1 MSDIKVAELKTD
13 TIKNQAGTSSMT
25 IDSTGLVTGSYYKP
39 TSEGLVTTTAGQN
52 NIQFTVP
59 SGCNRIEM
67 QIYKFNPVGSEEM
80 YVRMGNPSIITSSYD
95 AVSIYEPH
103 NGAANNVSISNAFR
117 INGFNGADNIHNFF
131 GWGRSIDDGR
141 RWHFTFDVY
150 NTQYPTNQLATK
162 GLIDMGSGN
171 TLQKIEIS
179 SSGSNGFEAG
189 ALARVYY
196 GKV

>member
-1 MSDIKVAELKTD
+1 MTSKLKVEQIAHT
-13 TIKNQAGTSSMT
+13 NNVSAMT
-25 IDSTGLVTGSYYKP
+25 IDSTGLITGAYLKP
-39 TSEGLVTTTAGQN
+39 TTEGLVTTTAGQN

-59 SGCNRIEM
+59 SVCNRIEM
-67 QIYKFNPVGSEEM
+67 QIYKFNTVGSEDM
-80 YVRMGNPSIITSSYD
+80 YVRMGNPSIITSGYD

-103 NGAANNVSISNAFR
+103 QSHTYNVSITNAFR

-141 RWHFTFDVY
+141 RWHFNFEVY
-150 NTQYPTNQLATK
+150 NTQYPTNHLATR
-162 GLIDMGSGN
+162 GLIDMGNGN
-171 TLQKIEIS
+171 TLQKLEIS
-179 SSGSNGFEAG
+179 SSGSSGFEAG